1 MINIK
6 AVMLMH
12 GFAREVEELME
23 KTVREQ
29 INIYKQL
36 REQLV
41 REVVRYRIEGSE
53 RLASIISESLKE

>member
-1 MINIK
+1 
-6 AVMLMH
+6 
-12 GFAREVEELME
+12 ME